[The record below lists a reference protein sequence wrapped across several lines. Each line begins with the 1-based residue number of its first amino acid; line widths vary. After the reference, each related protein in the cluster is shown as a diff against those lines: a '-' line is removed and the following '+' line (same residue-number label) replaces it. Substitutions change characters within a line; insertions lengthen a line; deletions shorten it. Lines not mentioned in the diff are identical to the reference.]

1 MTPNLAAKP
10 TDFNE
15 TNFNKKEMKMGYD
28 KQYPK
33 QNGVNRATLY
43 KKKSAV
49 MGRLSRIRESGRHQK
64 QGWTY
69 ATAEDIKDAV
79 REAMAAEGLSFSF
92 EIDKEEPPQKD
103 GKMTIVKLWFIFTI
117 ECGETGATQS
127 KRIIGVA
134 AGYDPDKVYYKAYT
148 LALKYWLKTTL
159 FISSGDDPDPDGDD
173 NSKPPKKRQQ
183 KPQPK
188 PKPEKLP
195 KWLEGFYGWV
205 KFTYGL
211 SDEDAKVILKIGG
224 VTGWAEAKLDSYKGI
239 IDTQMSAPTNAP
251 AIVAAANHEL
261 KRRQYENVHNLR
273 NALRGWYEMKEWTF
287 PAVGDDVAWN
297 DVYQDALAYGK
308 ENPSDK
314 SKRKVDDSYIGV
326 DELGVIDEPG
336 ML

>member
-1 MTPNLAAKP
+1 
-10 TDFNE
+10 
-15 TNFNKKEMKMGYD
+15 MKMGYD

-92 EIDKEEPPQKD
+92 EIDKEEPSQKD

-195 KWLEGFYGWV
+195 EWLDAFYLKAEMDYSLTNNQV
-205 KFTYGL
+205 DALLRLANLEPT
-211 SDEDAKVILKIGG
+211 DEAKKEDYQAVIDGQMETPTSKVALIYAANQKIGSRYYRA
-224 VTGWAEAKLDSYKGI
+224 VEHVVNAMNKHTGKD
-239 IDTQMSAPTNAP
+239 N
-251 AIVAAANHEL
+251 
-261 KRRQYENVHNLR
+261 
-273 NALRGWYEMKEWTF
+273 WTF
-287 PAVGDDVAWN
+287 PSDEADIDSWRVAFNNAVD
-297 DVYQDALAYGK
+297 YALTA
-308 ENPSDK
+308 DK
-314 SKRKVDDSYIGV
+314 
-326 DELGVIDEPG
+326 
-336 ML
+336 